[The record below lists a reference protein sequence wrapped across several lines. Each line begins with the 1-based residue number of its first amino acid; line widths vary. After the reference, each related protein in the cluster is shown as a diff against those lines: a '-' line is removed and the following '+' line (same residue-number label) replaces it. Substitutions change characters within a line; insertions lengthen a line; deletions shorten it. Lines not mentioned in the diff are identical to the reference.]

1 MMEDDMF
8 RLFRLSKIFIC
19 EGNQQLKRSGANGF
33 QTGKDMSS
41 FLLDKP
47 SVGETIDSRQL
58 STGVTVTGV
67 QHSKDSNGLTGMSV
81 DIAVVGPA
89 QI

>member
-1 MMEDDMF
+1 MEGSETNLKTTYDGRQLMMEDDMF
-8 RLFRLSKIFIC
+8 RLFPLPKIFIC

-47 SVGETIDSRQL
+47 SVGDTIDSRQL

-67 QHSKDSNGLTGMSV
+67 QHSKD
-81 DIAVVGPA
+81 
-89 QI
+89 

>member
-1 MMEDDMF
+1 MF
-8 RLFRLSKIFIC
+8 VKK
-19 EGNQQLKRSGANGF
+19 GNQQLKRSGANGF

-47 SVGETIDSRQL
+47 SVGDTIDSRQL

-67 QHSKDSNGLTGMSV
+67 QHSKD
-81 DIAVVGPA
+81 
-89 QI
+89 

>member
-1 MMEDDMF
+1 MALQAQLVF
-8 RLFRLSKIFIC
+8 FLSFCIHFIC

-47 SVGETIDSRQL
+47 SVGDTIDSRQL

-67 QHSKDSNGLTGMSV
+67 QHSKD
-81 DIAVVGPA
+81 
-89 QI
+89 

>member
-1 MMEDDMF
+1 MTPAQLKLVF
-8 RLFRLSKIFIC
+8 LSFFHLFRIQFIC

-47 SVGETIDSRQL
+47 SVGDTIDSRQL

-67 QHSKDSNGLTGMSV
+67 QQSRDSNG
-81 DIAVVGPA
+81 
-89 QI
+89 

>member
-8 RLFRLSKIFIC
+8 CLSKIFIC

-41 FLLDKP
+41 FLLDP
-47 SVGETIDSRQL
+47 NWSCN
-58 STGVTVTGV
+58 TV
-67 QHSKDSNGLTGMSV
+67 QS
-81 DIAVVGPA
+81 
-89 QI
+89 

>member
-47 SVGETIDSRQL
+47 SVGDTIDSRQL

-67 QHSKDSNGLTGMSV
+67 QHSRDSNG
-81 DIAVVGPA
+81 
-89 QI
+89 